1 MTIITSPGIFV
12 FLMKNTNNMEAD
24 EKLVKRLDTS
34 KIGYVLGKDY
44 LMTKKPDLNRAI
56 KELKGWHLI

>member
-1 MTIITSPGIFV
+1 MTIEKSPGIFV
-12 FLMKNTNNMEAD
+12 FLMKNTNNMELD
-24 EKLVKRLDTS
+24 KNIVEKMGAS

-44 LMTKKPDLNRAI
+44 LMTKKESLNRAI

>member
-12 FLMKNTNNMEAD
+12 FLMKNTNNMQAD

-34 KIGYVLGKDY
+34 KIDYVLGKDY
-44 LMTKKPDLNRAI
+44 LMTKKESLNSAI

>member
-1 MTIITSPGIFV
+1 MTIIKSPGIFV

-44 LMTKKPDLNRAI
+44 LMTKKESLNGAI

>member
-24 EKLVKRLDTS
+24 EKLVKKLDTS

-44 LMTKKPDLNRAI
+44 LMTKKDDLNKAI